1 MKRWTFLGT
10 VALMTPLLV
19 GCGGSGVD
27 WSDPDNP
34 LCVSGHYEADYD
46 NKKVKVGTETY
57 QKYNST
63 KKRYETKTRAK
74 YETKRVYD
82 GQDWV
87 CDLRSENA
95 PQ

>member
-19 GCGGSGVD
+19 GCGGSGID
-27 WSDPDNP
+27 WSDPNNP

-46 NKKVKVGTETY
+46 TKKVKVGTERKMVFG
-57 QKYNST
+57 KY
-63 KKRYETKTRAK
+63 KTVNK

-95 PQ
+95 PR